1 MADNTDAVAVRTLAG
16 VTADTF
22 KHLQLGPGVVIRDFD
37 YEGIKTSDEFKRAV
51 HAALQNGQGLG
62 GTIGGFQVNVTPTM
76 RRIEVDGANIPFKG
90 DSVIDSWECYME
102 TTLKEFTPDILGAAF
117 PTSEFVTDSGGITA
131 MRIRTGISRSDYWKN
146 ACWIATTQYGFVM
159 VAMHNALGRT
169 TGSITSEDKGEGQ
182 IPFRV
187 DGHIEDFNEIDFAPC
202 EILFVDD
209 SGRLERVN
217 VGGGQ

>member
-1 MADNTDAVAVRTLAG
+1 MADTTSTVAVRTIAG

-22 KHLQLGPGVVIRDFD
+22 RHLQLGPGALIRDFE
-37 YEGIKTSDEFKRAV
+37 YENITTPDEFKRAV
-51 HAALQNGQGLG
+51 EAALQNGQGLG
-62 GTIGGFQVNVTPTM
+62 GTIGGFNINVTPQM

-117 PTSEFVTDSGGITA
+117 PTSEFVSENQGITA
-131 MRIRTGISRSDYWKN
+131 MRIRTGISRGDYWKN
-146 ACWIATTQYGFVM
+146 ACWIASTQYGFVM

-182 IPFRV
+182 IPYRV

-202 EILFVDD
+202 EILFVDTV
-209 SGRLERVN
+209 GGLERVN
-217 VGGGQ
+217 VGGSG

>member
-1 MADNTDAVAVRTLAG
+1 MADTTNAVAVRTLAG

-22 KHLQLGPGVVIRDFD
+22 RHLQIGPGVVIRDFD
-37 YEGIKTSDEFKRAV
+37 YENITTPEGFKHAV
-51 HAALQNGQGLG
+51 EAALQNGQGLG
-62 GTIGGFQVNVTPTM
+62 GTIGGFSINVTPTM
-76 RRIEVDGANIPFKG
+76 RRIDVDGANIPFKG

-117 PTSEFVTDSGGITA
+117 PTSEFASENKGITA
-131 MRIRTGISRSDYWKN
+131 MRIRTGIGRGDYWKN

-159 VAMHNALGRT
+159 VAMHNALGGT

-202 EILFVDD
+202 EILFVDKV
-209 SGRLERVN
+209 GGLERTY
-217 VGGGQ
+217 VGGDR